1 MQRYI
6 KIHPNDNVA
15 VALTDLAEGERLSL
29 EGLEVILKQSMER
42 GHKCALQPLAVGD
55 LVVKY
60 GLPIGHAT
68 VPVAAG
74 ETLHSH
80 NTRTNLNDLDEYSY
94 QPDFATLPPQAG
106 DREVQI
112 FRRKNGDVGIR
123 NELWILPTVG
133 CVNGIA
139 RQMVTR
145 FLKESNDA
153 AGIDGVHL
161 FTHPFGCSQLGQ
173 DHENTRTMLQNMVR
187 HPNAGAVLVIGLGC
201 ENNQVDIFRETLGD
215 YDAERVHF
223 MALQQHDDEVEAGL
237 EHLRQLFEVM
247 RHDQRQPGRLS
258 ELKFGLECG
267 GSDGLSG
274 ITANPLL
281 GRFSDQ
287 MIANGG
293 TTVLTEV
300 PEMFGA
306 ERILMSRCR
315 DEATFAKTVSMIND
329 FKRYFIDHNQPIYEN
344 PSPGNKAG
352 GITTLEEKSLGCTQ
366 KAGESQVVDVLKYG
380 ERLHQP
386 GLNLLSAPGN
396 DAVATS
402 ALAGAGCHMVLFSTG
417 RGTPYGGFVPTV
429 KLSTNSELA
438 AKKPH
443 WIDFDAGVLIKG
455 TEMSVLLEQF
465 VDTLVEIANGRQ
477 TRNEQNDFR
486 ELAIFKSGVTL

>member
-455 TEMSVLLEQF
+455 TEMSVLLEKF

-477 TRNEQNDFR
+477 TSNEQNDFR